1 MSQKTCLIEIK
12 AVTPRAAGNMKL
24 FMFPAAFLLAQ
35 EEMMQQA
42 ILRDLNIVDVVG
54 ADRPEL
60 PPGGVLVA
68 MRAAAICRTDVKMIR
83 QGHRDLVLPRIPGHE
98 GVGEVITS
106 DDPALPPG
114 MMVAVY
120 PGRYCGTCPACRQ
133 GQTARCRYLSIF
145 GFNRDG
151 LFRTIVPF
159 DREEL
164 SSLIPC
170 PPDMDPLAAVLAE
183 PLGCCL
189 SALRKFP
196 NLPRG
201 NALIV
206 GAGAVGSLFA
216 SLLVSMGWQRV
227 FVADSDPARLAGEVP
242 EGVEKLPAA
251 TGELPG
257 LLMGMGLTAS
267 LQLLVPACP
276 GGLDWP
282 FWETLAPGGGVS
294 VFSGLEGIGERT
306 VPLNRLHY
314 GELVLAGSYG
324 CNRIDFTDA
333 LALLSRQVVDIS
345 FLRPVTISLGNVTD
359 GVRLLETGRAK
370 KVIVTRF

>member
-1 MSQKTCLIEIK
+1 
-12 AVTPRAAGNMKL
+12 MK
-24 FMFPAAFLLAQ
+24 
-35 EEMMQQA
+35 QA
-42 ILRDLNIVDVVG
+42 ILRDLNIMDVVG

-60 PPGGVLVA
+60 PPGGILVA

-98 GVGEVITS
+98 GVGEVIAG

-114 MMVAVY
+114 SMVAVY

-133 GQTARCRYLSIF
+133 GQTARCRSLSIF

-151 LFRTIVPF
+151 LFRSIAPF
-159 DREEL
+159 SREEC

-216 SLLVSMGWQRV
+216 SLLVSMDWQRV
-227 FVADSDPARLAGEVP
+227 IVADSDPARLAGEVP
-242 EGVEKLPAA
+242 QEVEKLLAA

-257 LLMGMGLTAS
+257 ILMGMGLTAS

-282 FWETLAPGGGVS
+282 FWDALAPGGGVC
-294 VFSGLEGIGERT
+294 VFSGLEGTGERT
-306 VPLNRLHY
+306 VALNRLHY

-333 LALLSRQVVDIS
+333 LTMLSRQVVDIS
-345 FLRPVTISLGNVTD
+345 FLRPVTISLENVMD
-359 GVRLLETGRAK
+359 GVRLLERGRAK
-370 KVIVTRF
+370 KVIVTTF